1 MVKKEGELE
10 SENLELDSI
19 DRDIIDLLRTDG
31 RMSFREI
38 ARHLDIPEATTRYRV
53 QRLLQSKTIE
63 ILARPNPAKI
73 RNSNIV
79 ILWLTVENNRIEAV
93 AETLTQ
99 LEEVRFVAITAG
111 SNNIVIDVY
120 CGTPDQL
127 FPFFQKLH
135 QIQGIIKYESQT
147 ILKLLKAEYKYTL
160 S

>member
-1 MVKKEGELE
+1 MIKKDRELE
-10 SENLELDSI
+10 PENLELDSI

-53 QRLLQSKTIE
+53 QRLIQSKTIE

-73 RNSNIV
+73 GNTNII
-79 ILWLTVENNRIEAV
+79 ILWLTVENSYIEDV
-93 AETLTQ
+93 AETLTR
-99 LEEVRFVAITAG
+99 LEDVRFVAITAG
-111 SNNIVIDVY
+111 SNNIVVDVH
-120 CGTPDQL
+120 CGTKEKL

-135 QIQGIIKYESQT
+135 QIEGIIKYESQT
-147 ILKLLKAEYKYTL
+147 VLKLLKAEYKYTL

>member
-1 MVKKEGELE
+1 MKKDRE
-10 SENLELDSI
+10 SEIENLELDSI

-53 QRLLQSKTIE
+53 QRLLQSETIE
-63 ILARPNPAKI
+63 ILARPNPAKMG
-73 RNSNIV
+73 NTNII
-79 ILWLTVENNRIEAV
+79 ILWLTVENNCIEAV

-111 SNNIVIDVY
+111 SNNIVVDVY
-120 CGTPDQL
+120 CGTHEKL

-135 QIQGIIKYESQT
+135 QIEGIITYESQT